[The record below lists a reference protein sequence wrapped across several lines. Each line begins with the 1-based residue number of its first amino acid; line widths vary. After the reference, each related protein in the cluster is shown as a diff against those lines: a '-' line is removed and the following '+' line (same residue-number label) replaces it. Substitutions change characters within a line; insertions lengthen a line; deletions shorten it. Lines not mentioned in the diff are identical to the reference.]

1 MNKLV
6 LLLMIALA
14 LWPNISMADVSGPI
28 QVSLNISKF
37 PIINETTNVS
47 LKVVSIYDAPNTT
60 AEVILPEGCILSSG
74 EVLKTLDLEAN
85 MPVFLNASIRF
96 TQIGDFKLEAN
107 AVHVTGPNVGW
118 VDSDAIFI
126 TIGMNTSHPTPPPK
140 YIGKLVQTG
149 IGNRT
154 QVEANAAPMTFERMN
169 EIVKESPP
177 PISEPKPVVIE
188 KKIDEKNADSN
199 ATIAPSSSGTPD
211 IQVTLLWN
219 DQVDL
224 DLHVIDP
231 NNEEI
236 YFGHKIS
243 ASGGSLDIDN
253 RCSGWIQGVPEN
265 IIWPENTA
273 PSGHYKIK
281 VVYFKDCTSHPNP
294 ISFTVNVYIKG
305 QKFSYQRTISPPA
318 NSGGGVSVWEFNYP
332 NIKALTLRGNVGYYT
347 GSGAY
352 RDNDDTR
359 VNAKNFLVQLRNG
372 ATLKLLGEGYTDSN
386 GNFAINIDNPGADG
400 VKPFLFTYRNWSALS
415 VRLSQLVDRELRVVR
430 AGSSLSGLENVYVF
444 EGDTISF
451 PDGDQSFGTMDV
463 IKGDSERAC
472 WLLDDLNRAFLYPPG
487 DPGGCT
493 IVWSPTSTEKYSH
506 FDAYGEN
513 GALPTFQVHL
523 NAKDPISTET
533 AIHEYGHNV
542 MYNVY
547 NRNLPPYKDVCPPG
561 GHSIG
566 EVYGTNPVCAWV
578 EGWADF
584 FPLAVNNDPYY
595 HSGNLGGID
604 QSYNIEKGIG
614 NYYLDFATFA
624 AGDTCEGRVAG
635 ALWDLLDNTPNEG
648 SDWYSFGFNPIW
660 NAMVNNGVVVNN
672 FREFWNTWLSQ
683 GNSFYAANCLLQNTI
698 DYWPSRSIALRAS
711 NGKYVCAD
719 GGGGHRLI
727 ADRDWIGAW
736 ETFKLIDLGDGN
748 VALQANNGQYVCA
761 EGGGG
766 SSVVADRSHFDAWET
781 FKLNDRGNGN
791 VALQAANGQYVC
803 AEENRG
809 GAVVANRNPPIGAWE
824 TFKLIDLTPKPV
836 ALRAS
841 NDQYVVAEF
850 GGGDGVFANRPV
862 PSIWET
868 FGLINL
874 GSNNVALRANNG
886 QYFVAEFGGGD
897 GVFAN
902 RDWIGAWETFELKDQ
917 GSGNVALRA
926 NNGQYVCAENGGGYG
941 VVANRDDIGAWETF
955 ARVNTPRI
963 NTDPIEIWPGEN
975 NTVKDEWASTRN
987 NNGSGCASC

>member
-1 MNKLV
+1 
-6 LLLMIALA
+6 MIALA

-85 MPVFLNASIRF
+85 IPVFLNASIRF

-118 VDSDAIFI
+118 VDSDAIFM
-126 TIGMNTSHPTPPPK
+126 TIGENASYPTPPPT
-140 YIGKLVQTG
+140 YVGELVQEG
-149 IGNRT
+149 MGNGT
-154 QVEANAAPMTFERMN
+154 QIAAQGTPMTFERMN
-169 EIVKESPP
+169 EIAKGLP
-177 PISEPKPVVIE
+177 PISEPKPIVTE
-188 KKIDEKNADSN
+188 KETEKDDADPNVTNVSL
-199 ATIAPSSSGTPD
+199 SGTPD
-211 IQVTLLWN
+211 IQVTLFWN
-219 DQVDL
+219 DKVDL

-236 YFGHKIS
+236 FYAHTTS
-243 ASGGSLDIDN
+243 ASGGRLDRDN
-253 RCSGWIQGVPEN
+253 RCGGWVQGAPEN
-265 IIWPENTA
+265 IIWPEGVA

-281 VVYFKDCTSHPNP
+281 VVYYGDCENHPNP
-294 ISFTVNVYIKG
+294 IQFTVKTYIKG
-305 QKFSYQRTISPPA
+305 QEVLNRLMTISPPA
-318 NSGGGVSVWEFNYP
+318 DRSGGVTVWEFNYP
-332 NIKALTLRGNVGYYT
+332 NVKALTLRGNVGYYT
-347 GSGAY
+347 GSGPY
-352 RDNDDTR
+352 RDNDNTR
-359 VNAKNFLVQLRNG
+359 VNAKHFLVQLQNG
-372 ATLKLLGEGYTDSN
+372 VTNSPLGQGYTDSN
-386 GNFAINIDNPGADG
+386 GNFVINIDNPGANG
-400 VKPFLFTYRNWSALS
+400 VKVVLFAYKKWTIGEVARTQTA
-415 VRLSQLVDRELRVVR
+415 DRELRVISQ
-430 AGSSLSGLENVYVF
+430 GTTLSDLDFIYSWQIKNAVQF
-444 EGDTISF
+444 S
-451 PDGDQSFGTMDV
+451 DGDHSFGQLSV
-463 IKGDSERAC
+463 PKGDRDEKAC
-472 WLLDDLNRAFLYPPG
+472 WILEDLNKAFLYTPG
-487 DPGGCT
+487 DPRGCT
-493 IVWSPTSTEKYSH
+493 VKWAWDSTDGTYFSPGDK
-506 FDAYGEN
+506 
-513 GALPTFQVHL
+513 QVHL
-523 NAKDPISTET
+523 KAADPINTDN
-533 AIHEYGHNV
+533 AVHHEYGHNI
-542 MYNVY
+542 MYNAWY
-547 NRNLPPYKDVCPPG
+547 LPTDCPDSHYIHKESGPICG
-561 GHSIG
+561 
-566 EVYGTNPVCAWV
+566 WK
-578 EGWADF
+578 EGWAEF
-584 FPLAVNNDPYY
+584 FDLAVDNDPIY
-595 HSGNLGGID
+595 HLEKVGSTEMNHD
-604 QSYNIEKGIG
+604 VEKGEALWAQIPW
-614 NYYLDFATFA
+614 DT
-624 AGDTCEGRVAG
+624 GDRCEGRVAG

-648 SDWYSFGFNPIW
+648 SDWYSFGVNPIW
-660 NAMVNNGVVVNN
+660 NAMVNNGAVVND
-672 FREFWNTWLSQ
+672 FRKFWSIWLGQ
-683 GNSFYAANCLLQNTI
+683 ANSRYAANCLLQNTI

-781 FKLNDRGNGN
+781 FKLIDLGNGD
-791 VALQAANGQYVC
+791 VALQTNNNKYVC
-803 AEENRG
+803 AEVG
-809 GAVVANRNPPIGAWE
+809 SSKQVVANRDTRGAWE
-824 TFKLIDLTPKPV
+824 TFKLIDLTPQPV

-841 NDQYVVAEF
+841 NGQYVVAEF

-941 VVANRDDIGAWETF
+941 VVANRNAIGAWETF

-975 NTVKDEWASTRN
+975 NTVKDEGASTRN